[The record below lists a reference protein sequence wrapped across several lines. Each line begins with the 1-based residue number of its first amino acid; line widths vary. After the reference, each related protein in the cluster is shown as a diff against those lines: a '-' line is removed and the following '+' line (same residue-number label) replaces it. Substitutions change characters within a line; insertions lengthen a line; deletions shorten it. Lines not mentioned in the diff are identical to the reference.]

1 MIFLAPLQGYT
12 DYVFRNA
19 YARHFGGIDMAIA
32 PFVSLVKG
40 KKVKLTHLKDL
51 LPENN
56 RGGMKIIPQVM
67 GNDPELFITM
77 AKSFKDLGYD
87 SMNWNLG
94 CPVRAIARKKRGA
107 GLLPFPMEIDSILS
121 KIISGMDIKFSIKT
135 RLGYESAEESVPL
148 MKVYNQYLLDFLV
161 IHPRVGTQMYEGNI
175 HFSVFKDC
183 LQKAKMPVVYSGDI
197 WTRDIFLDLKSRFPD
212 VSHWMLG
219 RGLFKDLFLAE
230 KISGEFNPED
240 ASMKFWDF
248 QFDLLEALQ
257 QRMVREKNVLNK
269 MKEYWSMWGE
279 MFRENRDI
287 LGLIYPVETIRQMQ
301 YNLDQIRANHF
312 LRDAR

>member
-19 YARHFGGIDMAIA
+19 YARHFSGIDMAIA

-77 AKSFKDLGYD
+77 AKSLKDLGYD

-94 CPVRAIARKKRGA
+94 CPVRAIARKKRGS
-107 GLLPFPMEIDSILS
+107 GLLPFPGDIDSILS
-121 KIISGMDIKFSIKT
+121 KIIPAMDIKFSIKT
-135 RLGYESAEESVPL
+135 RLGYESVEEANAL
-148 MKVYNQYLLDFLV
+148 MEAYNRYPLDFLV
-161 IHPRVGTQMYEGNI
+161 IHPRVGTQMYEGDI
-175 HFSVFKDC
+175 HYSVFEEW
-183 LQKAKMPVVYSGDI
+183 LRKAKMPVIYSGDI
-197 WTRDIFLDLKSRFPD
+197 WTREIYLDMKTRFPE
-212 VSHWMLG
+212 VIHWMLG

-230 KISGEFNPED
+230 KISGVLSPED
-240 ASMKFWDF
+240 ADARFWNF
-248 QFDLLEALQ
+248 QFDLLDALQ
-257 QRMVREKNVLNK
+257 QRMLREKNVLNK
-269 MKEYWSMWGE
+269 MKEYWSMWAE
-279 MFRENRDI
+279 MFKNKDKI
-287 LGLIYPVETIRQMQ
+287 LQALYPLTHVKELYHSFHEIQQ
-301 YNLDQIRANHF
+301 YAALKAG
-312 LRDAR
+312 